1 MKGNRKMKCFAFAIN
16 YNPVT
21 KLDEEFVTEFKIP
34 AKDFDEA
41 KKKLECLVGKV
52 MTKKCFLNDE
62 YDY

>member
-1 MKGNRKMKCFAFAIN
+1 MKTFIFAMN

-21 KLDEEFVTEFKIP
+21 ELEEEYLTEFKIP

-41 KKKLECLVGKV
+41 TQKLKNLVGRVVAKR
-52 MTKKCFLNDE
+52 CFLNDE